1 MHPTIILLMSLI
13 YHVTQEP
20 RKIELGHYHKRVRRG
35 NTLKNIRK
43 SDDAYYIPLLETLE
57 QLLNDDSVLE
67 EVCAE
72 SVSSFNQ

>member
-1 MHPTIILLMSLI
+1 M
-13 YHVTQEP
+13 
-20 RKIELGHYHKRVRRG
+20 IELGHYHKRVRRG
-35 NTLKNIRK
+35 NYNKLKNIRK

-67 EVCAE
+67 EVYSE